1 MTMRYSQDFSIN
13 EMSKI
18 LNIREGT
25 LRMRISRIKE
35 KIRNR
40 YEDK

>member
-1 MTMRYSQDFSIN
+1 MRYSQDFSIN